1 VKAALGAVALGLAL
15 VFGIGELAD
24 LTQNRP
30 DPVVEGSSTVIAF
43 DVGTRDYAG
52 TDMEAAQAL
61 WAVCAATVGGT
72 NSAVEP
78 SAQGFSVSVSPAIG
92 TNGRKRLQG
101 CLEDGTLDRVRGH
114 IRSVVATTPS
124 ETAAAR

>member
-1 VKAALGAVALGLAL
+1 MKATLVAVVLGL
-15 VFGIGELAD
+15 VSVIGVGELAD

-30 DPVVEGSSTVIAF
+30 DPVVEGSSTVVEF
-43 DVGTRDYAG
+43 DVGTRDYSG

-61 WAVCAATVGGT
+61 WAVCAASVGGDNT
-72 NSAVEP
+72 AVE
-78 SAQGFSVSVSPAIG
+78 AIDGGFTVSVSPAIG

-114 IRSVVATTPS
+114 VQSVVATS
-124 ETAAAR
+124 

>member
-15 VFGIGELAD
+15 VFGVGALAD

-30 DPVVEGSSTVIAF
+30 DPVIEGSSTVIAF

-52 TDMEAAQAL
+52 SDEQAAQAL
-61 WAVCAATVGGT
+61 WAVCASTVGGRD
-72 NSAVEP
+72 SALEP
-78 SAQGFSVSVSPAIG
+78 SAEGFTIAVSPAIG

-114 IRSVVATTPS
+114 IRSVEATAPD
-124 ETAAAR
+124 EALPVG